1 MSPLDSPSRWTHIF
15 REFQCPRCR
24 CSKAYRSR
32 RRNIM
37 EKLLL
42 PVLMLKPVRCERC
55 YHRTYTLSSVLVL
68 DRKKF
73 IGKRAPGHAEVTPA
87 STRRIA

>member
-1 MSPLDSPSRWTHIF
+1 M
-15 REFQCPRCR
+15 
-24 CSKAYRSR
+24 AYQSR

-55 YHRTYTLSSVLVL
+55 YHRTYTLWSVLVR

-73 IGKRAPGHAEVTPA
+73 VEKRAPGHAEVTPA
-87 STRRIA
+87 SDRRVA